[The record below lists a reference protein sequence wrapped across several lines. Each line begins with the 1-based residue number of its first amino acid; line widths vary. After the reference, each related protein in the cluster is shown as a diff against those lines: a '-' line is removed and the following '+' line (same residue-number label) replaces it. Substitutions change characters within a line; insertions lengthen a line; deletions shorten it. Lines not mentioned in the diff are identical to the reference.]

1 MKTKL
6 KTVSVRIIT
15 VVLAVLSSLF
25 MFDFYKSL
33 SGFIANGFRE
43 PLTMIPLI
51 SSYILPVLCFLF
63 FFYDFYIKKACK
75 VANIIYSALTFIW
88 ANVNL
93 VIIFIN
99 ITLFTSNNSLGVYD
113 TLFSIFV
120 KFPYDAIVINLF
132 LAAMQIVN
140 FIAVFKG
147 GKIAELKDSLK
158 QYGMFELSLG
168 EYLPLSVLAILAF
181 AFFGDALNAFCA
193 IENTLYDA
201 KYLFL
206 ILWAMTPIC
215 NLLCLVIKPDTRFTK
230 TRSRAIALGVQ
241 ILVNVLF
248 LVLLLIFEAND
259 PGFIIQIGKPLFPIT
274 FSVSLPIE
282 MIAFVLIGAI
292 SIVVYAIRLVL
303 LFIKKQEK

>member
-6 KTVSVRIIT
+6 KTVLVSVIT

-75 VANIIYSALTFIW
+75 VANIIYSALAFIW

-99 ITLFTSNNSLGVYD
+99 ISLFASNNSLGVYD

-120 KFPYDAIVINLF
+120 KFPYDAIIINLF

-140 FIAVFKG
+140 FIAIFKG
-147 GKIAELKDSLK
+147 GKIAEFKDSLK
-158 QYGMFELSLG
+158 QYGKFQLSLG

-230 TRSRAIALGVQ
+230 TRAIALGVQ

-248 LVLLLIFEAND
+248 LVLLLIFEAKD

-282 MIAFVLIGAI
+282 MMVFVLIGAI
-292 SIVVYAIRLVL
+292 SIVVYAVRLVL
-303 LFIKKQEK
+303 LFVKKQEK